1 MVNTIVPRQRS
12 ILQAIWRAGRLSRR
26 DLHELTGIRP
36 NTVGSDAALLLKEGI
51 LRECTTK
58 SLGRGRPRVPLE
70 IDPARRH
77 VIGIAIRP
85 GHVEVGRLNLL
96 GHLLDTPVAHSAQ
109 QPGAMIAN
117 TCELLE
123 ERMDDNTLGIGLSTP
138 GFVDPVKRTILFSAM
153 TARGGAV
160 SLKPAFDCAG
170 KLPVVLENDMHALAA
185 RWLLTHQHEQ
195 DEDVLLVYFEDGQLG
210 SALLIGGRPNRGC
223 VTGANELGHTR
234 LPVDTEICF
243 CGHPGCLE
251 RICSTPFL
259 HRIGG
264 GKTGTLMERAA
275 HFNGSDEPLRQVI
288 DYLATGFANA
298 VNFTR
303 VNRLVLVSDLTRH
316 TAFTKRLTQSIR
328 DRVLGEILERVRIDV
343 WEQPAARSAETA
355 GWLALASLY
364 YEGWNYMPVE
374 PPTPKGGTGGA
385 GDGKEKERE
394 PEKAKEK
401 EKLQPQ
407 PAAKPKAATAG

>member
-1 MVNTIVPRQRS
+1 VVNTIVPRQRTL
-12 ILQAIWRAGRLSRR
+12 LQSIWRSGRLSRR
-26 DLHELTGIRP
+26 DLHEQTGIRP

-96 GHLLDTPVAHSAQ
+96 GHLLDKPAARTTNSAST
-109 QPGAMIAN
+109 IISS
-117 TCELLE
+117 TVELLE
-123 ERMDDNTLGIGLSTP
+123 ERIDDATLGIGLSTP
-138 GFVDPVKRTILFSAM
+138 GFVDPVKRAILFSAM
-153 TARGGAV
+153 TSRTGAV
-160 SLKPAFDCAG
+160 SLKPAFDAAG

-185 RWLLTHQHEQ
+185 RWLLTHQQEQ

-210 SALLIGGRPNRGC
+210 SAILIEGRPNRGC

-234 LPVDTEICF
+234 LPVETDVCF

-259 HRIGG
+259 HRQGPAR
-264 GKTGTLMERAA
+264 GTLGERAA
-275 HFNGSDEPLRQVI
+275 TFVASDEPMKTMI
-288 DYLATGFANA
+288 DHLATGFANA
-298 VNFTR
+298 MNFTR
-303 VNRLVLVSDLTRH
+303 ANRLVLVSELTRH
-316 TAFTKRLTQSIR
+316 QAFTKRLTAAIR
-328 DRVLGEILERVRIDV
+328 ERVLGEILERMRIDV
-343 WEQPAARSAETA
+343 WDQPAARSAETA

-364 YEGWNYMPVE
+364 YEGWDHVAVE
-374 PPTPKGGTGGA
+374 GA
-385 GDGKEKERE
+385 TEKNGR
-394 PEKAKEK
+394 K
-401 EKLQPQ
+401 
-407 PAAKPKAATAG
+407 KAATAAVTPAE

>member
-12 ILQAIWRAGRLSRR
+12 ILQSIWRAGRLSRR
-26 DLHELTGIRP
+26 DLHEQTGIRP

-96 GHLLDTPVAHSAQ
+96 GHLLDTPVSHSAA
-109 QPGAMIAN
+109 QPSAMIAA

-138 GFVDPVKRTILFSAM
+138 GFVDPLKRAILFSAM

-170 KLPVVLENDMHALAA
+170 KVPVVLENDMHALAA

-195 DEDVLLVYFEDGQLG
+195 DEDVLLVYFEDGQFG
-210 SALLIGGRPNRGC
+210 SALLIEGRPNRGC

-234 LPVDTEICF
+234 LPVETDICF
-243 CGHPGCLE
+243 CGHSGCLE

-259 HRIGG
+259 HRHGPRVGG
-264 GKTGTLMERAA
+264 LSERAA
-275 HFNGSDEPLRQVI
+275 SFNGNDEALRLVI
-288 DYLATGFANA
+288 DYLATGLANA
-298 VNFTR
+298 MNFTR
-303 VNRLVLVSDLTRH
+303 VNRLVLVSELTRH
-316 TAFTKRLTQSIR
+316 SAFTKRLTSAIQE
-328 DRVLGEILERVRIDV
+328 RVLGEIRDRSHIDLWDQRVA
-343 WEQPAARSAETA
+343 QTAETA

-364 YEGWNYMPVE
+364 YEGWNYVSVD
-374 PPTPKGGTGGA
+374 PPASKKQA
-385 GDGKEKERE
+385 ARE
-394 PEKAKEK
+394 DAEKATATPPSRKG
-401 EKLQPQ
+401 
-407 PAAKPKAATAG
+407 ATAG

>member
-1 MVNTIVPRQRS
+1 LVNTIVPRQRS
-12 ILQAIWRAGRLSRR
+12 LLQAIWRAGRLSRR

-51 LRECTTK
+51 LRECTTR

-96 GHLLDTPVAHSAQ
+96 GHLLDTPVSHSAQ
-109 QPGAMIAN
+109 QPTAMISA
-117 TCELLE
+117 TCDLLE
-123 ERMDDNTLGIGLSTP
+123 ERKDDNTLGIGLSTP

-210 SALLIGGRPNRGC
+210 SAMLIGGKPNRGC

-234 LPVDTEICF
+234 MPVDTEMCF
-243 CGHPGCLE
+243 CGHTGCLE

-259 HRIGG
+259 HRHGPRAS
-264 GKTGTLMERAA
+264 TLVQRAA
-275 HFNGSDEPLRQVI
+275 DFDPADEALHRLI
-288 DYLATGFANA
+288 ELLATGFANA
-298 VNFTR
+298 LNFTR
-303 VNRLVLVSDLTRH
+303 ANRLVLVSELTRH
-316 TAFTKRLTQSIR
+316 TTFTRSLITAIR
-328 DRVLGEILERVRIDV
+328 QRVLGEILERTRIDV
-343 WEQPAARSAETA
+343 WDQPAARSAETA

-364 YEGWNYMPVE
+364 YEGWNYMPAQPPEEKKE
-374 PPTPKGGTGGA
+374 PPH
-385 GDGKEKERE
+385 ERE
-394 PEKAKEK
+394 KP
-401 EKLQPQ
+401 
-407 PAAKPKAATAG
+407 PAPSTTKSKATAG

>member
-1 MVNTIVPRQRS
+1 MVNTIVSRQRS
-12 ILQAIWRAGRLSRR
+12 ILQSIWRAGRLSRR
-26 DLHELTGIRP
+26 DLHEQTGIRP

-96 GHLLDTPVAHSAQ
+96 GHLLDTPVSHSAG
-109 QPGAMIAN
+109 QPSAMIAA

-138 GFVDPVKRTILFSAM
+138 GFVDPIRRTILFSAM

-170 KLPVVLENDMHALAA
+170 KVPVVLENDMHALAA
-185 RWLLTHQHEQ
+185 RWLLTHQQEQ
-195 DEDVLLVYFEDGQLG
+195 DEDVLLVYFEDGQFG
-210 SALLIGGRPNRGC
+210 SALLIEGRPNRGC

-234 LPVDTEICF
+234 LPVETDVCF
-243 CGHPGCLE
+243 CGHSGCLE

-259 HRIGG
+259 RRLGSRG
-264 GKTGTLMERAA
+264 GTLPERAA
-275 HFNGSDEPLRQVI
+275 DFNGDDEPLRQVI
-288 DYLATGFANA
+288 DYLATGLSNA
-298 VNFTR
+298 MNFTR
-303 VNRLVLVSDLTRH
+303 ANRLVLVSELTRH
-316 TAFTKRLTQSIR
+316 SAFTKRLTTAVQERMLGELR
-328 DRVLGEILERVRIDV
+328 DRARIDV
-343 WEQPAARSAETA
+343 WDQPAARSAETA

-364 YEGWNYMPVE
+364 YEGWNYVPMDSDRKGRPNQLKDGE
-374 PPTPKGGTGGA
+374 TTTATPPSRKGAPA
-385 GDGKEKERE
+385 G
-394 PEKAKEK
+394 
-401 EKLQPQ
+401 
-407 PAAKPKAATAG
+407 